1 MKQVVALVLLLF
13 CLPLALRAQEDVPLI
28 RKSFIVITAT
38 RSYSEAL
45 KNAKSAVAKLGY
57 PLDLR
62 GLHPNKQIGLTL
74 TRADA
79 DSNGWEYPVNYPR
92 GRYDDGKYISIE
104 YSSGYD
110 GWKPNRYLV
119 MVWSGNA
126 LDPERKKILNDV
138 KKIFTSVELRSANI
152 YIGCMH

>member
-1 MKQVVALVLLLF
+1 MKQVVVIVLLLF
-13 CLPLALRAQEDVPLI
+13 CLPVSLFAQEDVPLI
-28 RKSFIVITAT
+28 RKSFVIITAT
-38 RSYSEAL
+38 RSYSDAL
-45 KNAKSAVAKLGY
+45 RSAKRAVAKLGF
-57 PLDLR
+57 PLNLR
-62 GLHPNKQIGLTL
+62 GLHPHKRTGLTL

-79 DSNGWEYPVNYPR
+79 DSNGWEYPINYPR

-110 GWKPNRYLV
+110 EWKPKQFLV

-152 YIGCMH
+152 YMGCMH